1 MRSGV
6 PMSEESVAEKISA
19 EYYNLTASEKKT
31 ADYVIAHQ
39 RDTQFLSI
47 TELAEA
53 SGVAEA
59 TVSRFCR
66 RLGYQGYNA
75 FKLALAKSTVTQRN
89 SGGNPLSGEVQDT
102 DSLSDL
108 CRKLFNADVNAMAH
122 TMELIKPE
130 SIKAAAD
137 LLEQAGKVLCMGQ
150 GGSMIIAQE
159 AAHLFSTASGKF
171 FAVSDSHMQAIAA
184 ATMEKT
190 DVILFFSYSGAT
202 KDMMDTLSLARKR
215 GAKIILVTR
224 FPKSPGA
231 AISDVVLQCG
241 ANESPLQLG
250 SVPAR
255 IAQMYLTDVLFSE
268 LCRRDLDGCRQSRSA
283 IADALADKHI

>member
-1 MRSGV
+1 MG
-6 PMSEESVAEKISA
+6 EETVSEKISA

-39 RDTQFLSI
+39 RETQFFSI

-66 RLGYQGYNA
+66 RLGYKGYNA
-75 FKLALAKSTVTQRN
+75 FKLALAKSTARQQN
-89 SGGNPLSGEVQDT
+89 SGGGNPLSGEVQDT

-108 CRKLFNADVNAMAH
+108 CRKLFDADVSAMAH

-137 LLEQAGKVLCMGQ
+137 LLERAGKVLCMGQ

-184 ATMEKT
+184 VTMDKE

-202 KDMMDTLSLARKR
+202 KDMIDTLSIARKR

-224 FPKSPGA
+224 FPRSPGA
-231 AISDVVLQCG
+231 AIADVVLQCG

-255 IAQMYLTDVLFSE
+255 IAQIYLTDVLFSE